1 MATTLKPTLLK
12 IDSSPM
18 GDRSVS
24 RKLTAAFAKAWLKA
38 HPGGTVISR
47 DLTSLHIPIV
57 DGSWVGAA
65 YTPEDARTPP
75 QKDTLAT
82 SDILIAELQQADEY
96 VIGVPMHNFSIP
108 STLKLWIDQIVRLGK
123 TVAYTASGREGL
135 LKGKKA
141 TLLMASGGVYD
152 QGSAA
157 ESLNFVTPYLR
168 TIFGFIGITD
178 VNFIAAGGTQKLM
191 TGEVDPQTFLAPSLE
206 QVHAQASL

>member
-18 GDRSVS
+18 GERSIS

-38 HPGGTVISR
+38 HPGGTIISR
-47 DLTSLHIPIV
+47 DLTALHIPIV
-57 DGSWVGAA
+57 DGGWIGAA
-65 YTPEDARTPP
+65 YTPEDARTPQ
-75 QKDTLAT
+75 QKDALAT

-108 STLKLWIDQIVRLGK
+108 STLKLWIDQVVRIGK
-123 TVAYTASGREGL
+123 TVAYSAAGREGL

-141 TLLMASGGVYD
+141 TLLIASGGVYD

-168 TIFGFIGITD
+168 TIFGFIGMTD

-206 QVHAQASL
+206 KVHVQASL

>member
-1 MATTLKPTLLK
+1 MAMLLKPTLLK

-24 RKLTAAFAKAWLKA
+24 RKLTAEFAKTWIEA

-47 DLTSLHIPIV
+47 DLTTSNIPV
-57 DGSWVGAA
+57 VNASWAA
-65 YTPEDARTPP
+65 AAHTPEDARTAE
-75 QKDTLAT
+75 QKKALAV
-82 SDILIAELQQADEY
+82 SDMLIAELEKADEY
-96 VIGVPMHNFSIP
+96 VFGVPMHNFGIP
-108 STLKLWIDQIVRLGK
+108 STLKLWIDQVVRVGK
-123 TVAYTASGREGL
+123 TVAYTAAGREGL

-152 QGSAA
+152 QGSAT

-168 TIFGFIGITD
+168 TVFGFIGITD

-191 TGEVDPQTFLAPSLE
+191 TGEVDRQTFLAPSLE
-206 QVHAQASL
+206 KVHAQASL